1 MFQFEQ
7 MALLHRHEGEWRELH
22 EVRHPSPD
30 DDDLERRLLRGER
43 LYRCTE
49 CDLEILAVPPESR

>member
-1 MFQFEQ
+1 VFQFEQ
-7 MALLHRHEGEWRELH
+7 MALLHRHEGEWQELR
-22 EVRHPSPD
+22 EVRHASVD

-49 CDLEILAVPPESR
+49 CDLGILAVPPESR